1 MRDLSRTE
9 LDRLCC
15 LYATEHAVSRQRKLF
30 AAFPDPSEILH
41 LVRSGHIERLS
52 FLKPEVLTRLR
63 EASRDGFGERI
74 MARIGQLNA
83 DVVFFDDEDYPELL
97 REIHDPP
104 AMLFYRGRL
113 PERDRLSI
121 AVVGTRRAT
130 SYGIDAAKRISYD
143 LAKEG
148 TLVVSGLAL
157 GIDSAAARGALDA
170 NTENCATAAV
180 LGCGID
186 TIYPIENRRL
196 FEEIAERGVILTE
209 FWPSTAPER
218 HNFPMR
224 NRIMAGMTRGTLVV
238 EAGERSG
245 SRITA
250 NFARDE
256 GREVF
261 AVPGRIFDAASKGT
275 NEMVRN
281 GEALPVASAEHILS
295 EFGFLDH
302 NRKLGRDNSIRT
314 DDLSD
319 EEKKIVMLLMDGE
332 LSFDEIAEKTELP
345 MGMLNSYLTALE
357 FSGLMK
363 QLPGRV
369 YELIRS

>member
-186 TIYPIENRRL
+186 TI
-196 FEEIAERGVILTE
+196 
-209 FWPSTAPER
+209 
-218 HNFPMR
+218 
-224 NRIMAGMTRGTLVV
+224 
-238 EAGERSG
+238 
-245 SRITA
+245 
-250 NFARDE
+250 
-256 GREVF
+256 
-261 AVPGRIFDAASKGT
+261 
-275 NEMVRN
+275 
-281 GEALPVASAEHILS
+281 
-295 EFGFLDH
+295 
-302 NRKLGRDNSIRT
+302 
-314 DDLSD
+314 
-319 EEKKIVMLLMDGE
+319 
-332 LSFDEIAEKTELP
+332 
-345 MGMLNSYLTALE
+345 
-357 FSGLMK
+357 
-363 QLPGRV
+363 
-369 YELIRS
+369 